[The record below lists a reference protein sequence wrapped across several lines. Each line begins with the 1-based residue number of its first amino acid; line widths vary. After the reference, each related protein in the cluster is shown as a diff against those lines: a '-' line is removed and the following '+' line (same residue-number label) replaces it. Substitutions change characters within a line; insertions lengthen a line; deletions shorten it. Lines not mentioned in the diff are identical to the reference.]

1 MNNPLEAVTQ
11 AVNSLVTALKLPDES
26 AKANEVLGEM
36 SFPQFS
42 RLLPYR
48 DYNQE
53 SGLFM
58 NDTTMGFML
67 EAIPINGANE
77 SIVEALDHML
87 RTKLPRGVPF
97 CIHLMSSQLVGDR
110 IEYGLREFSWSGE
123 QAERFNAITRAYYM
137 NAAATQFPLPEGM
150 NLPLTLRHYRVFFSY
165 CSPSKKKSRA
175 DILEMENL
183 VKIIRASL
191 QGASITTQAVDAQ
204 AFIDIVGE
212 MINHNPDSLY
222 PKRRQLDPYSDLNYQ
237 CVEDSFDLKVRAD
250 YLTLGLREKGR
261 NSTARILNFHLAR
274 NPEIAFLW
282 NMADNYS
289 NLLNPELSISCPFI
303 LTLTLVVED
312 QVKTHSEANL
322 KYMDLEKKSKTSY
335 AKWFPSVEKEA
346 KEWGELRQRLGSGQ
360 SSVVSYFLNIT
371 AFCKDNNETAL
382 EVEQDILNSFRKNG
396 FELISPR
403 FNHMRNFLTCLPF
416 MAGKGLF
423 KQLKEAGVVQR
434 AESFNVANLMP
445 LVADNPLTPAGL
457 LAPTYRNQLAF
468 IDIFFRGMNN
478 TNYNMAV
485 CGTSGAGKTGLIQ
498 PLIRSVLDSGG
509 FAVVFDMGDG
519 YKSLCENMGG
529 VYLDGETLRF
539 NPFAN
544 ITDIDQSAERVRDQL
559 SVMASPN
566 GNLDEVHEGLLLQ
579 AVRASWLAKKN
590 RARIDDVVDF
600 LKNARDNDQYV
611 ESPTIRSRLDEMIV
625 LLDQYTA
632 GGTYGRYFNSDEPSL
647 RDDAKMVVLELGGL
661 EDRPSL
667 LVAVMFSLIIYIEN
681 RMYRTPRNLKKL
693 NVIDEGWRLLDFKNH
708 KVGEFIEKGYRT
720 ARRHTGA
727 YITITQNIVDFDSDK
742 ASSAARAAW
751 GNSSYKIILKQSA
764 KEFAKYNQLYPD
776 QFLPLQRDMIGKFGA
791 AKDQW
796 FSSFLLQVEN
806 HSSWHRLFVDP
817 LSRAMYSSDGPDFEF
832 VQQKRKEG
840 LSIHEAV
847 TAQSHSLTLR
857 DAQGETQVVRI
868 SSLDSSWSLFRPEKM
883 PVADGERLRVTGKI
897 PGLRVSGGDRLQ
909 VTSVSEDAM
918 TVVVPGRAEPASL
931 PVADSPFTALKLEN
945 GWVETPGHS
954 VSDSATVFASV
965 TQMAMDN
972 ATLNGLARSGRD
984 VRLYS
989 SLDETRTAEKLARH
1003 PSFTVVSEQI
1013 KARAGEI
1020 LLETAISLQKAGLHT
1035 PAQQAIHL
1043 ALPVLESKNLA
1054 FSMVDLLTEAKSF
1067 AAEGTSFTD
1076 LGGEINAQIKRGD
1089 LLYVDVAKGYGTGL
1103 LVSRASYEAEKSI
1116 LRHILEGKEAVTPL
1130 MERVP
1135 GELMEKLTSGQRA
1148 ATRMILETSDRF
1160 TVVQGYAGVGKTTQ
1174 FRAVMSAVNMLPESG
1189 RPRVVGLGPTHRA
1202 VGEMRSAGVDAQTL
1216 ASFLHDTQLQQRSGE
1231 TPDFSN
1237 TLFLLDESSMV
1248 GNTDMARAYAL
1259 IAAGGGRAVASGDT
1273 DQLQAIAPGQ
1283 PFRLQQTRSAADVAI
1298 MKEIVRQT
1306 PELREAVY
1314 SLINRD
1320 VERAL
1325 SGLESVKPSQVPRQE
1340 GAWAPEHSV
1349 TEFSHSQ
1356 EAKLAEAQQK
1366 AMLKGEAFPDV
1377 PMTLY
1382 EAIVRDYTGRT
1393 PEAREQTLIVTHLNE
1408 DRRVLNSM
1416 IHDAR
1421 EKAGELGKEQVMVP
1435 VLNTANIRDG
1445 ELRRLSTWE
1454 THRDALVLVDNV
1466 YHRIA
1471 GISKDDGLIT
1481 LQDAEGNTRLIS
1493 PREAVAEG
1501 VTLYTPDTIRVG
1513 AGDRMR
1519 FTKSDRERGYVAN
1532 SVWTVTA
1539 VSGDSVTLSGRQQ
1552 TRVIRPA
1559 QERAEQHIDLAYA
1572 ITAHGAQGA
1581 SETFAI
1587 ALEGTEGSRKL
1598 MAGFES
1604 AYVALSRMKQHV
1616 QVYTDNRQ
1624 GWTDAI
1630 NNAVQKG
1637 TAHDV
1642 FEPKP
1647 DREVMNAERLFSTA
1661 RELRDV
1667 AAGRAVLRQAGLAGG
1682 DSPARFIAPG
1692 RKYPQPYVALPAF
1705 DRNGKSAG
1713 IWLNPLTTDDG
1724 NGLRGFSGE
1733 GRVKGSGDAQFVAL
1747 QGSRNGESLLADNM
1761 QDGVRIAR
1769 DNPDSGV
1776 VVRIAGEGRPWNPGA
1791 ITGGRV
1797 WGDIPDNSVQPGA
1810 GNGEPV
1816 TAEVLAQRQA
1826 EEAIR
1831 RETVR
1836 RADEIVRKMAENK
1849 PDLPDSKTEQAVRE
1863 IAGQERDRSAIS
1875 EREAALPESVLRES
1889 QREREA
1895 VREIARENLLQE
1907 RLQQMERDMVRDL
1920 QKEKTLGG
1928 D

>member
-1 MNNPLEAVTQ
+1 MSNNPLEAVTQ

-97 CIHLMSSQLVGDR
+97 CIHLKSSQLVGDR

-191 QGASITTQAVDAQ
+191 QGASIATQTVDAQ

-250 YLTLGLREKGR
+250 YLTLGLRENGR

-600 LKNARDNDQYV
+600 LKNASDSEQYAG
-611 ESPTIRSRLDEMIV
+611 SPTIRSRLDEMIV

-632 GGTYGRYFNSDEPSL
+632 NGTYGRYFNSDEPSL
-647 RDDAKMVVLELGGL
+647 RDDARMVVLELGGL

-764 KEFAKYNQLYPD
+764 KEFAKYNQLY
-776 QFLPLQRDMIGKFGA
+776 RDTYVTQSADKGTCQTYTDNPACTLVSHQCAFYSEEGACLHEYATYSCESKTSGKVMLCGGDVFC
-791 AKDQW
+791 
-796 FSSFLLQVEN
+796 L
-806 HSSWHRLFVDP
+806 
-817 LSRAMYSSDGPDFEF
+817 DGECDKAQSGKSNDFA
-832 VQQKRKEG
+832 
-840 LSIHEAV
+840 EAV
-847 TAQSHSLTLR
+847 SQLAALAAAGKDVAALNGV
-857 DAQGETQVVRI
+857 DVRAFTGQAKFCKKAAAGY
-868 SSLDSSWSLFRPEKM
+868 SNCCKDS
-883 PVADGERLRVTGKI
+883 
-897 PGLRVSGGDRLQ
+897 
-909 VTSVSEDAM
+909 
-918 TVVVPGRAEPASL
+918 
-931 PVADSPFTALKLEN
+931 
-945 GWVETPGHS
+945 GWGQ
-954 VSDSATVFASV
+954 DI
-965 TQMAMDN
+965 
-972 ATLNGLARSGRD
+972 GLARC
-984 VRLYS
+984 S
-989 SLDETRTAEKLARH
+989 SDEKALAKAKSNKLTVSVGEFCSKKVLGVCLEKKRSYCQFDSKLAQIVQQQGRNGQLRISFGSAKH
-1003 PSFTVVSEQI
+1003 PDCRGITVDE
-1013 KARAGEI
+1013 
-1020 LLETAISLQKAGLHT
+1020 LQKI
-1035 PAQQAIHL
+1035 Q
-1043 ALPVLESKNLA
+1043 
-1054 FSMVDLLTEAKSF
+1054 
-1067 AAEGTSFTD
+1067 
-1076 LGGEINAQIKRGD
+1076 
-1089 LLYVDVAKGYGTGL
+1089 
-1103 LVSRASYEAEKSI
+1103 
-1116 LRHILEGKEAVTPL
+1116 
-1130 MERVP
+1130 
-1135 GELMEKLTSGQRA
+1135 
-1148 ATRMILETSDRF
+1148 
-1160 TVVQGYAGVGKTTQ
+1160 
-1174 FRAVMSAVNMLPESG
+1174 
-1189 RPRVVGLGPTHRA
+1189 
-1202 VGEMRSAGVDAQTL
+1202 
-1216 ASFLHDTQLQQRSGE
+1216 
-1231 TPDFSN
+1231 
-1237 TLFLLDESSMV
+1237 
-1248 GNTDMARAYAL
+1248 
-1259 IAAGGGRAVASGDT
+1259 
-1273 DQLQAIAPGQ
+1273 
-1283 PFRLQQTRSAADVAI
+1283 
-1298 MKEIVRQT
+1298 
-1306 PELREAVY
+1306 
-1314 SLINRD
+1314 
-1320 VERAL
+1320 
-1325 SGLESVKPSQVPRQE
+1325 
-1340 GAWAPEHSV
+1340 
-1349 TEFSHSQ
+1349 
-1356 EAKLAEAQQK
+1356 
-1366 AMLKGEAFPDV
+1366 
-1377 PMTLY
+1377 
-1382 EAIVRDYTGRT
+1382 
-1393 PEAREQTLIVTHLNE
+1393 
-1408 DRRVLNSM
+1408 
-1416 IHDAR
+1416 
-1421 EKAGELGKEQVMVP
+1421 
-1435 VLNTANIRDG
+1435 
-1445 ELRRLSTWE
+1445 
-1454 THRDALVLVDNV
+1454 
-1466 YHRIA
+1466 
-1471 GISKDDGLIT
+1471 
-1481 LQDAEGNTRLIS
+1481 
-1493 PREAVAEG
+1493 
-1501 VTLYTPDTIRVG
+1501 
-1513 AGDRMR
+1513 
-1519 FTKSDRERGYVAN
+1519 
-1532 SVWTVTA
+1532 
-1539 VSGDSVTLSGRQQ
+1539 
-1552 TRVIRPA
+1552 
-1559 QERAEQHIDLAYA
+1559 
-1572 ITAHGAQGA
+1572 
-1581 SETFAI
+1581 
-1587 ALEGTEGSRKL
+1587 
-1598 MAGFES
+1598 
-1604 AYVALSRMKQHV
+1604 
-1616 QVYTDNRQ
+1616 
-1624 GWTDAI
+1624 
-1630 NNAVQKG
+1630 
-1637 TAHDV
+1637 
-1642 FEPKP
+1642 
-1647 DREVMNAERLFSTA
+1647 
-1661 RELRDV
+1661 
-1667 AAGRAVLRQAGLAGG
+1667 
-1682 DSPARFIAPG
+1682 
-1692 RKYPQPYVALPAF
+1692 F
-1705 DRNGKSAG
+1705 DRLDFTNFYEDLMNNQK
-1713 IWLNPLTTDDG
+1713 I
-1724 NGLRGFSGE
+1724 
-1733 GRVKGSGDAQFVAL
+1733 
-1747 QGSRNGESLLADNM
+1747 
-1761 QDGVRIAR
+1761 
-1769 DNPDSGV
+1769 PDSGV
-1776 VVRIAGEGRPWNPGA
+1776 LTQKVKEQIA
-1791 ITGGRV
+1791 
-1797 WGDIPDNSVQPGA
+1797 DQ
-1810 GNGEPV
+1810 
-1816 TAEVLAQRQA
+1816 LKQ
-1826 EEAIR
+1826 
-1831 RETVR
+1831 
-1836 RADEIVRKMAENK
+1836 
-1849 PDLPDSKTEQAVRE
+1849 
-1863 IAGQERDRSAIS
+1863 AGQ
-1875 EREAALPESVLRES
+1875 
-1889 QREREA
+1889 
-1895 VREIARENLLQE
+1895 
-1907 RLQQMERDMVRDL
+1907 
-1920 QKEKTLGG
+1920 
-1928 D
+1928 

>member
-87 RTKLPRGVPF
+87 RTKLPRGIPL

-137 NAAATQFPLPEGM
+137 KAAATQFPLPEGM
-150 NLPLTLRHYRVFFSY
+150 NLPLTLRHYRVFISY

-191 QGASITTQAVDAQ
+191 QGASITTQTVDAQ

-250 YLTLGLREKGR
+250 YLTLGLRENGR

-282 NMADNYS
+282 NVADNYS

-579 AVRASWLAKKN
+579 AVRASWLAKEN

-600 LKNARDNDQYV
+600 LKNASDSEQYA

-632 GGTYGRYFNSDEPSL
+632 NGTYGQYFNSDEPSL

-764 KEFAKYNQLYPD
+764 KEFAKYNQLY
-776 QFLPLQRDMIGKFGA
+776 RDT
-791 AKDQW
+791 
-796 FSSFLLQVEN
+796 
-806 HSSWHRLFVDP
+806 
-817 LSRAMYSSDGPDFEF
+817 Y
-832 VQQKRKEG
+832 
-840 LSIHEAV
+840 
-847 TAQSHSLTLR
+847 
-857 DAQGETQVVRI
+857 
-868 SSLDSSWSLFRPEKM
+868 
-883 PVADGERLRVTGKI
+883 
-897 PGLRVSGGDRLQ
+897 
-909 VTSVSEDAM
+909 
-918 TVVVPGRAEPASL
+918 
-931 PVADSPFTALKLEN
+931 
-945 GWVETPGHS
+945 
-954 VSDSATVFASV
+954 V
-965 TQMAMDN
+965 TQSAD
-972 ATLNGLARSGRD
+972 
-984 VRLYS
+984 
-989 SLDETRTAEKLARH
+989 K
-1003 PSFTVVSEQI
+1003 
-1013 KARAGEI
+1013 
-1020 LLETAISLQKAGLHT
+1020 
-1035 PAQQAIHL
+1035 
-1043 ALPVLESKNLA
+1043 
-1054 FSMVDLLTEAKSF
+1054 
-1067 AAEGTSFTD
+1067 GTC
-1076 LGGEINAQIKRGD
+1076 
-1089 LLYVDVAKGYGTGL
+1089 
-1103 LVSRASYEAEKSI
+1103 
-1116 LRHILEGKEAVTPL
+1116 
-1130 MERVP
+1130 
-1135 GELMEKLTSGQRA
+1135 
-1148 ATRMILETSDRF
+1148 
-1160 TVVQGYAGVGKTTQ
+1160 
-1174 FRAVMSAVNMLPESG
+1174 
-1189 RPRVVGLGPTHRA
+1189 
-1202 VGEMRSAGVDAQTL
+1202 QT
-1216 ASFLHDTQLQQRSGE
+1216 
-1231 TPDFSN
+1231 
-1237 TLFLLDESSMV
+1237 
-1248 GNTDMARAYAL
+1248 
-1259 IAAGGGRAVASGDT
+1259 
-1273 DQLQAIAPGQ
+1273 
-1283 PFRLQQTRSAADVAI
+1283 
-1298 MKEIVRQT
+1298 
-1306 PELREAVY
+1306 
-1314 SLINRD
+1314 
-1320 VERAL
+1320 
-1325 SGLESVKPSQVPRQE
+1325 
-1340 GAWAPEHSV
+1340 
-1349 TEFSHSQ
+1349 
-1356 EAKLAEAQQK
+1356 
-1366 AMLKGEAFPDV
+1366 
-1377 PMTLY
+1377 
-1382 EAIVRDYTGRT
+1382 
-1393 PEAREQTLIVTHLNE
+1393 
-1408 DRRVLNSM
+1408 
-1416 IHDAR
+1416 
-1421 EKAGELGKEQVMVP
+1421 
-1435 VLNTANIRDG
+1435 
-1445 ELRRLSTWE
+1445 
-1454 THRDALVLVDNV
+1454 
-1466 YHRIA
+1466 
-1471 GISKDDGLIT
+1471 
-1481 LQDAEGNTRLIS
+1481 
-1493 PREAVAEG
+1493 
-1501 VTLYTPDTIRVG
+1501 
-1513 AGDRMR
+1513 
-1519 FTKSDRERGYVAN
+1519 
-1532 SVWTVTA
+1532 
-1539 VSGDSVTLSGRQQ
+1539 
-1552 TRVIRPA
+1552 
-1559 QERAEQHIDLAYA
+1559 
-1572 ITAHGAQGA
+1572 
-1581 SETFAI
+1581 
-1587 ALEGTEGSRKL
+1587 
-1598 MAGFES
+1598 
-1604 AYVALSRMKQHV
+1604 
-1616 QVYTDNRQ
+1616 YTDNPACTLVSHQ
-1624 GWTDAI
+1624 CAFYSEEGACLHEYATYSCESKTSGK
-1630 NNAVQKG
+1630 VMVCG
-1637 TAHDV
+1637 GDV
-1642 FEPKP
+1642 FCLDGECDKAQSGQSN
-1647 DREVMNAERLFSTA
+1647 DFAEAVSQLA
-1661 RELRDV
+1661 ALAAAGKDV
-1667 AAGRAVLRQAGLAGG
+1667 AALNGGDVRAFTGQAKFCKKAAAGYSNCCKDSGWGQDIGLAKCSSDEKALAKAKSNKLTVSVGEFCSKKVLG
-1682 DSPARFIAPG
+1682 VCLEKKRSYCQFDSKLAQIVQQQG
-1692 RKYPQPYVALPAF
+1692 
-1705 DRNGKSAG
+1705 RNGQLRISFGSAKHPDCRG
-1713 IWLNPLTTDDG
+1713 ITVDELQ
-1724 NGLRGFSGE
+1724 
-1733 GRVKGSGDAQFVAL
+1733 KIQFNRL
-1747 QGSRNGESLLADNM
+1747 DFTNFYEDLMNNQK
-1761 QDGVRIAR
+1761 I
-1769 DNPDSGV
+1769 PDSGV
-1776 VVRIAGEGRPWNPGA
+1776 LTQKVKEQIA
-1791 ITGGRV
+1791 
-1797 WGDIPDNSVQPGA
+1797 DQ
-1810 GNGEPV
+1810 
-1816 TAEVLAQRQA
+1816 LKQ
-1826 EEAIR
+1826 
-1831 RETVR
+1831 
-1836 RADEIVRKMAENK
+1836 
-1849 PDLPDSKTEQAVRE
+1849 
-1863 IAGQERDRSAIS
+1863 AGQ
-1875 EREAALPESVLRES
+1875 
-1889 QREREA
+1889 
-1895 VREIARENLLQE
+1895 
-1907 RLQQMERDMVRDL
+1907 
-1920 QKEKTLGG
+1920 
-1928 D
+1928 